1 MRLKLIF
8 ISLLLFTVI
17 SCKKEHN
24 IFSTYE
30 KKITRTSWKL
40 ASYTDTSSDLF
51 LNEDNKIYTFYDGG
65 SLEIYSSFTNQTYY
79 STWEFIDDYNY
90 LRFGSNTFKLK
101 TLTHK
106 IMGLQYGTI
115 DLFYIPTDK

>member
-1 MRLKLIF
+1 MKLKLIF
-8 ISLLLFTVI
+8 ISLLFFTVI

-24 IFSTYE
+24 IFSSYE

-40 ASYTDTSSDLF
+40 ASYTDTSSDF
-51 LNEDNKIYTFYDGG
+51 ILNEYNKTYTFNEDG
-65 SLEIYSSFTNQTYY
+65 SLEVYSSFTNQSYF

-90 LRFGSNTFKLK
+90 LRIGSNTFKLK
-101 TLTHK
+101 SLTRK

-115 DLFYIPTDK
+115 DLFYVPVD